1 MTTFEWIQQLIIINI
16 FPKKWASFININD
29 IYEYILNIII
39 VNANQIQ
46 LTKVLLVIKDKNY
59 LYNIPLKLKTRIFQL
74 KIKVVLIEIWLI
86 KYILFYIMFLYNK
99 LLIPKYSFIQN
110 PEYNWKNKNTF
121 CPKLEV
127 IFLNKYFLLTI
138 L

>member
-59 LYNIPLKLKTRIFQL
+59 LYNIPLKLKTRIFQS
-74 KIKVVLIEIWLI
+74 KIKVVLIEIW
-86 KYILFYIMFLYNK
+86 
-99 LLIPKYSFIQN
+99 
-110 PEYNWKNKNTF
+110 
-121 CPKLEV
+121 
-127 IFLNKYFLLTI
+127 
-138 L
+138 